1 MSSVVVLLH
10 FLPVVLLSLLH
21 GGYVWDFWQEPV
33 RVTWNY
39 GRQHSSHTELSRRK
53 PIVQWGVAVHQET
66 KVLVLALFHKIFDRL
81 NSTLDFAVSMGVT
94 YMVKTSRV

>member
-21 GGYVWDFWQEPV
+21 GGYVWDFWQESV

-53 PIVQWGVAVHQET
+53 PIVQWGVAVHQKT
-66 KVLVLALFHKIFDRL
+66 KVLIVAVLHEILDHQNSVFDL
-81 NSTLDFAVSMGVT
+81 PFAWG
-94 YMVKTSRV
+94 